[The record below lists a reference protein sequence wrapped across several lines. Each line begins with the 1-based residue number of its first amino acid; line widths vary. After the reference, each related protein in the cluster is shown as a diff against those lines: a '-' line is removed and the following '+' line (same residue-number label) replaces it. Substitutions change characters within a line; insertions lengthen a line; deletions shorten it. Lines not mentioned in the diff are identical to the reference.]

1 MRKNQDFE
9 QELIK
14 VINRIA
20 SDKQLLYRFLRDL
33 LSPYE
38 FMDLA
43 NRWQIVKQLHEKIPH
58 RRIARNLKTSLVTI
72 TRGSRMYQNKSG
84 GFNQVLNKYD
94 K

>member
-1 MRKNQDFE
+1 MRKNEDYE
-9 QELIK
+9 WELVNVLSRVAPNK
-14 VINRIA
+14 E
-20 SDKQLLYRFLRDL
+20 LLRKFMRDL

-58 RRIARNLKTSLVTI
+58 RRIARNLKTSIVTI
-72 TRGSRMYQNKSG
+72 NRGSRMYQNKSG
-84 GFNQVLNKYD
+84 GFNQVLNKYG

>member
-9 QELIK
+9 LELAK
-14 VINRIA
+14 VISQIA
-20 SDKQLLYRFLRDL
+20 HDKDLLYRFLRDI

-43 NRWQIVKQLHEKIPH
+43 NRWQIVKQLHDKVPH
-58 RRIARNLKTSLVTI
+58 RKIARNLKTSIVTI
-72 TRGSRMYQNKSG
+72 NRGSRMYQNKSG
-84 GFNQVLNKYD
+84 GFNQVLNKYG